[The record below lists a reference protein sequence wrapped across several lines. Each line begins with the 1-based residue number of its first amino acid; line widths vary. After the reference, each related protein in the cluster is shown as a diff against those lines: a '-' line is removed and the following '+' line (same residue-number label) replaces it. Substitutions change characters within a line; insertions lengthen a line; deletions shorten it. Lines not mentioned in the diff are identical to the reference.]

1 MNHPFEQSLIG
12 LLGGLLLLTVFAMLS
27 IRRIFSMIRIFV
39 LQGVILSASTLTV
52 GLVAGERH
60 LLLQAGFTFVLKAVV
75 LPVLLFHLIRRL
87 RLRGDVEVVLNVP
100 VTMVA
105 GILLVIFSFAVASPL
120 ARMAM
125 TVSRGLIGVGLAT
138 VLLSFLVVLTRRK
151 AVTQVLGLLSLENG
165 LLFSATN
172 ATYGMP
178 MIVELGVALDVLVGT
193 LLFGVFFFQ
202 IRDNF
207 EKLDLDRLER
217 TWED

>member
-1 MNHPFEQSLIG
+1 MPHPLEQSLIA

-27 IRRIFSMIRIFV
+27 IRRISSMIRIFV
-39 LQGVILSASTLTV
+39 LQGLILSASTFIV
-52 GLVAGERH
+52 GLVSGEKH
-60 LLLQAGFTFVLKAVV
+60 LLFQAFITLFLKAVV
-75 LPVLLFHLIRRL
+75 LPFLLFRLIQRL

-100 VTMVA
+100 ATMVT
-105 GILLVIFSFAVASPL
+105 GIFVVIFSYAVASPL
-120 ARMAM
+120 SQMAM
-125 TVSRGLIGVGLAT
+125 TISRGLIGVGLAT
-138 VLLSFLVVLTRRK
+138 VLLSFLVILTRRK

-202 IRDNF
+202 IRESF
-207 EKLDLDRLER
+207 EKLDLERLER